1 MMKYRLLLCTAI
13 VVLFSCSKDNN
24 ETPAPEEVLLTP
36 KSIAQET
43 ILTDRGIIWGFDFLT
58 DNKIIFTEKTGK
70 IGVFSNGA
78 VTELTGLPNN
88 INTEGQGGLMDI
100 CVHPNYATNGWI
112 YACYSSKT
120 GTNGVVNLIR
130 FKVNGNAIANLETI
144 FSSTAN
150 NTWYGHYGSRIV
162 FDQNN
167 FLFLSIGEGG
177 VASYGGPNT
186 QNLNAQNVNEPWGKI
201 LRMTD
206 TGGIPADNPIL
217 SGNTQPNLIY
227 SYGHRN
233 PQGLVL
239 NTATGE
245 LYETEHGPKGGDEF
259 NVIKKAANYGWPLV
273 SYGINYDGTTIS
285 QNPLMNGVQPPLY
298 YWTPSIGA
306 CGLAY
311 VSTSK
316 YGNWKGNFIA
326 GGLALKNVTK
336 LKLNA
341 DNSVTP
347 EIIINNIG
355 RLRNVKESK
364 DGFLYLSVE
373 APGRIIKLVPSF

>member
-1 MMKYRLLLCTAI
+1 MKYRLLLCIAI
-13 VVLFSCSKDNN
+13 VVLFSCSKNDN

-36 KSIAQET
+36 KNIAQET
-43 ILTDRGIIWGFDFLT
+43 ILTDRGIIWGFDFLP

-70 IGVFSNGA
+70 IGVFSNGT

-88 INTEGQGGLMDI
+88 INAEGQGGLMDI
-100 CVHPNYATNGWI
+100 SVHPNYATNGWI

-120 GTNGVVNLIR
+120 GTNGIVNLIR
-130 FKVNGNAIANLETI
+130 FKLNGNAIANLETI

-177 VASYGGPNT
+177 VGSYGGPNT

-206 TGGIPADNPIL
+206 AGGIPTDNPIL
-217 SGNTQPNLIY
+217 LGNTQPNLIY

-259 NVIKKAANYGWPLV
+259 NVIKKAANYGWPMV